1 MSISFWNTANLNPM
15 IQVSSFIDGYL
26 ALKSCINKMVYITLR
41 KKKITRPNGVL
52 VNYYNGESLA
62 SATNL

>member
-1 MSISFWNTANLNPM
+1 M

-26 ALKSCINKMVYITLR
+26 ALKSCINKMVNITLR

>member
-1 MSISFWNTANLNPM
+1 MRISFWNTANLCPM

-26 ALKSCINKMVYITLR
+26 ALKANINKNVLITLR

-52 VNYYNGESLA
+52 VIYYNGESLA
-62 SATNL
+62 LYTN

>member
-1 MSISFWNTANLNPM
+1 M